1 MLDKVTIERVRELVV
16 LESAKYN
23 FDQSEL
29 QMVKNDD
36 VYVNLFARQKQ
47 VDIQAVVSKIV
58 SSLIYRKKYEIYNID
73 SKHLPAELFGARF
86 RIGHDVNGR
95 LIAYMMHGHHRPAPD
110 LLMANLN
117 FFYYV
122 CRKFL
127 YGQPCDIYADIRGLK
142 FSEIDIRYSL
152 KLASLYGNCLP
163 GLFHTAYIFGLPKI
177 MMTPIKALVNILPA
191 RETSIIKFITH
202 EEALDR
208 IANLEAIEPPEGC
221 PNLRTFLEKDNV
233 AESKIVELI
242 QTINTAN
249 ANYDVLSNEKRT

>member
-36 VYVNLFARQKQ
+36 VYINLFAREKQ

-58 SSLIYRKKYEIYNID
+58 SSLIYRKKYEVYNID
-73 SKHLPAELFGARF
+73 SKHIPTELFGTRF

-95 LIAYMMHGHHRPAPD
+95 LIAYTMHGYHRAAPD

-122 CRKFL
+122 CRKFF
-127 YGQPCDIYADIRGLK
+127 YGQPCDIYADLRGVK
-142 FSEIDIRYSL
+142 ISEIDIRYSL
-152 KLASLYGNCLP
+152 KLISLYGNCFP
-163 GLFHTAYIFGLPKI
+163 NLFHTCYMFGLPRI
-177 MMTPIKALVNILPA
+177 FMLPIKALLNILPE
-191 RETSIIKFITH
+191 RETRMVKFLTL

-233 AESKIVELI
+233 AESKIVELV

-249 ANYDVLSNEKRT
+249 ASYDNLSKEKRT